1 MYLDP
6 SDYMD
11 RLFYL
16 GSYDRILLQMI
27 RDRVR
32 KGDLCVDVGAQKGY
46 VALQLSKQVGK
57 SGLVMAFEPDSRARK
72 HLDAN
77 LARNKAANT
86 TVFPFAL
93 GTAEGTTTFHLSS
106 QLGWS
111 TRFPN
116 ALAKP
121 TLCKRIQVPIRPLA
135 HIFEDNRFRMS
146 LPKLSFVKIDCE
158 GSEAEVL
165 QGMAGILRN
174 ASPAIWIEVNPGSL
188 EAAGKSVESILMPLR
203 DLGYVGHRP
212 KAKCINGKQC
222 VHLEA
227 VSGYRPVDKGVF
239 DLLCLRSD
247 GPQDKCSQ
255 DRLLKNS

>member
-1 MYLDP
+1 MIRMLIKTLFTHPIVGARHRWERFRLRWVFKQPSWYRIGNGLVMYLDP

-86 TVFPFAL
+86 TVFPFAFLVIAL
-93 GTAEGTTTFHLSS
+93 GT
-106 QLGWS
+106 
-111 TRFPN
+111 
-116 ALAKP
+116 
-121 TLCKRIQVPIRPLA
+121 LCT
-135 HIFEDNRFRMS
+135 
-146 LPKLSFVKIDCE
+146 
-158 GSEAEVL
+158 
-165 QGMAGILRN
+165 
-174 ASPAIWIEVNPGSL
+174 
-188 EAAGKSVESILMPLR
+188 
-203 DLGYVGHRP
+203 
-212 KAKCINGKQC
+212 
-222 VHLEA
+222 
-227 VSGYRPVDKGVF
+227 
-239 DLLCLRSD
+239 
-247 GPQDKCSQ
+247 
-255 DRLLKNS
+255 